1 MNTDERKHA
10 PSTQQSH
17 GAASRA
23 WHALSAD
30 ETLAALASS
39 AAGLDDAEVAR
50 RMAVAGRNEIADAK
64 PIRPLAL
71 LAAQFKSV
79 LIAILLAAA
88 VVSGVSG
95 EWTDCFA
102 IGAILVIN
110 AGIGFVQEYGAEKAL
125 AALRKLTG
133 RTARVRRAGA
143 ARVVKATELV
153 AGDVILLESGDVV
166 PADARLLEAAVLR
179 TNEAPL
185 TGESLPV
192 AKDARTLDRADAP
205 LADRSNMVHL
215 GTSVATG
222 CAVAV
227 VTAIG
232 MATEVGRIARLVAHA
247 GDDEVTPLQRRLA
260 ALGRMLAWCAL
271 TTVGLVFAT
280 GLARGLPL
288 LEVLLTS
295 VSLAVAAVPEGL
307 PAVVTIALAVGVQR
321 MARRRALVRK
331 LQAVETLGAAT
342 VVCTDKTGTLTVGEM
357 TVRALAAAG
366 RRYVVTGEGYAPEGD
381 IRLDNGNRPADPLG
395 QVLAA
400 SEVPIIQPLLAAFAG
415 CATASLVLQ
424 DGAWIVVGD
433 PTEGALLAAAAKVA
447 IAPETIERDAPKLAE
462 IPFDSE
468 RKRMSVLRRGSG
480 ETVRLV
486 VKGAPDVVLGR
497 CSSIRDKDGVRS
509 LTAEDRA
516 WIHGELS
523 AFADR
528 ALRVLAAAERDMDRP
543 PPRLDPEVVERDL
556 TWLGIAGMVDPPRPE
571 AKAAVAKCK
580 EAGIRVVMI
589 TGDHPRTAIAVARE
603 LGIAGPDGGQQLALS
618 GPDVDAMDDA
628 AFARAARD
636 AAVYAR
642 VTAAHKL
649 RIVRALQA
657 AGEVVAMTGDG
668 VNDAPAIRGADV
680 GIAMGKS
687 GTEVTKEASDIVIT
701 DDHFA
706 TIVEA
711 IEQGRGVDQNV
722 RKTLLYLL
730 AGNLGELIFV
740 VTCVAFLL
748 PLPLAP
754 IQLLWINL
762 ITDGFPALCLAVDP
776 IDEGVMRRKPRSPR
790 APIIDRDF
798 VFSIAGSGF
807 VTAAAAL
814 GVYLYALRSG
824 DVEMARAHAFT
835 TLIYVELLRSFS
847 FRSESRPL
855 WTISVAS
862 NLKLLGVVVLGL
874 ALQFAVPHFRP
885 LGELLRVPAMS
896 MSHCLALLGVAVVA
910 TLAIEGIK
918 LARRTR

>member
-10 PSTQQSH
+10 PSTQPNHARS
-17 GAASRA
+17 SRA

-30 ETLAALASS
+30 ETLAALGSR

-50 RMAVAGRNEIADAK
+50 RMAAGGRNEIADAK

-88 VVSGVSG
+88 VISGASR
-95 EWTDCFA
+95 EWADCFA

-143 ARVVKATELV
+143 ARVVKAAELV

-166 PADARLLEAAVLR
+166 PADARLLEAAALR

-185 TGESLPV
+185 TGESVPV
-192 AKDARTLDRADAP
+192 AKDARTLDRADVP
-205 LADRSNMVHL
+205 LADRSNIVHL

-232 MATEVGRIARLVAHA
+232 MATEVGRIAGLVAHA

-260 ALGRMLAWCAL
+260 ALGRVLAWGAL
-271 TTVGLVFAT
+271 ATVGVVFVT
-280 GLARGLPL
+280 GLVRGLPL
-288 LEVLLTS
+288 LELLLTS

-307 PAVVTIALAVGVQR
+307 PAVVTIALAVGVRR

-366 RRYVVTGEGYAPEGD
+366 RRYAVTGEGYAPEGE
-381 IRLDNGNRPADPLG
+381 IRRDDDNGPADPPA
-395 QVLAA
+395 QALAESDA
-400 SEVPIIQPLLAAFAG
+400 AIVHPLLAAFAG

-486 VKGAPDVVLGR
+486 VKGAPDVVLER
-497 CSSIRDKDGVRS
+497 CSSIRDENGVRS
-509 LTAEDRA
+509 LTAEDRVS
-516 WIHGELS
+516 IHGELS

-528 ALRVLAAAERDMDRP
+528 ALRVLAAAERDLDRP
-543 PPRLDPEVVERDL
+543 PPRLDPELVERDL

-589 TGDHPRTAIAVARE
+589 TGDHPRTALAIARE
-603 LGIAGPDGGQQLALS
+603 LGIAGPDGGQQHALS
-618 GPDVDAMDDA
+618 GPEVDAMDDA

-790 APIIDRDF
+790 APIIDRAF
-798 VFSIAGSGF
+798 VVSIAGSGL
-807 VTAAAAL
+807 VTAAATL
-814 GVYLYALRSG
+814 CVYLYSLRTG
-824 DVEMARAHAFT
+824 DLEMARAHAFT
-835 TLIYVELLRSFS
+835 MLVYVELLRSFS

-885 LGELLRVPAMS
+885 LGDLLRVPAMS
-896 MSHCLALLGVAVVA
+896 MSHCLALLAVAVVA
-910 TLAIEGIK
+910 TLVIEGIK